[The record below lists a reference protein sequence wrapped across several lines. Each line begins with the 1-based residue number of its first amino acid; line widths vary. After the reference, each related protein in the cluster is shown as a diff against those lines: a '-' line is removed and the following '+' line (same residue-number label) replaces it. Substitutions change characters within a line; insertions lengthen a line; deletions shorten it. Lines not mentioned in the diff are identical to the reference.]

1 MVRVLIVDDQKF
13 VRDALLSLLAA
24 REPYWELL
32 EAANGHEAVD
42 LVRKITPE
50 VVVLDIV
57 MDGMGGVGAACEI
70 QAIAPETKIVFI
82 STHYTAG
89 EASLITRF
97 LGAGAFVQ
105 KAETGRLLIPTIKRL
120 LGVCRR

>member
-1 MVRVLIVDDQKF
+1 YRI
-13 VRDALLSLLAA
+13 RRTEELS
-24 REPYWELL
+24 

-42 LVRKITPE
+42 LVRRTTPE

-57 MDGMGGVGAACEI
+57 VDGMGGVAAACEI
-70 QAIAPETKIVFI
+70 QAIASEITIVFM
-82 STHYTAG
+82 SAYYTAG
-89 EASLITRF
+89 EASVITRF

-120 LGVCRR
+120 RGGPSH

>member
-1 MVRVLIVDDQKF
+1 MNATYP
-13 VRDALLSLLAA
+13 DALRTPDPLFSAPTD
-24 REPYWELL
+24 R
-32 EAANGHEAVD
+32 
-42 LVRKITPE
+42 RTTPE

-57 MDGMGGVGAACEI
+57 MDGMGGVAAACEI

-89 EASLITRF
+89 EASVITRF

-105 KAETGRLLIPTIKRL
+105 KAETGR
-120 LGVCRR
+120 